1 MHCSLKSSGIILEL
15 KSRSYYITVY
25 LDLTP
30 WKRIHPFN
38 CTFAEFGYAGI
49 INQALFLNIKT
60 IEDKSYL

>member
-15 KSRSYYITVY
+15 KNRSYYITVY

-38 CTFAEFGYAGI
+38 CTFTEFGYAGI
-49 INQALFLNIKT
+49 INRRQKLFVIVNFLRET
-60 IEDKSYL
+60 